1 MHAVVVRLYWCGG
14 RRNASEAGQDRAAPT
29 GRRDKKIAGSVLVV
43 RLRGPPLQAPQFQK
57 MAGNEK
63 WRKMRRDKS
72 VLFEAVVTS
81 LRKPLVE

>member
-1 MHAVVVRLYWCGG
+1 MRVKPARTGPLRPGG
-14 RRNASEAGQDRAAPT
+14 ATRKLPA
-29 GRRDKKIAGSVLVV
+29 SVLVV
-43 RLRGPPLQAPQFQK
+43 RLRGPPRQAPQFQK